1 MRRQHQTPGSLR
13 TSYRIEGVEAVEE
26 FQALCFLL
34 CRRPHQLVAELV
46 AAGLAQ
52 RFTDDPELAG
62 DVAELVALARNH
74 QREREIR
81 ELNDRWEA
89 SR

>member
-1 MRRQHQTPGSLR
+1 MSRRHQTRDSLA
-13 TSYRIEGVEAVEE
+13 TTYRVEGAAAVEE
-26 FQALCFLL
+26 FRALCFLL
-34 CRRPHQLVAELV
+34 GRRPHQLVAELV
-46 AAGLAQ
+46 NAGLAQ

-62 DVAELVALARNH
+62 DVAQLVAIARNH

-81 ELNDRWEA
+81 ELNDRWQA